1 MLRLSSNNQF
11 SIGFKIVSE
20 KNQYFDNISQMVT
33 KINRAGQAKDN
44 CAFLY
49 TILTWFGSDGEVF
62 YRISTGNGLSPTYA
76 EMV

>member
-20 KNQYFDNISQMVT
+20 KNQYFDNISQMVNKTDRTGQT
-33 KINRAGQAKDN
+33 KDK

-62 YRISTGNGLSPTYA
+62 YRISTGKGLSPTYA
-76 EMV
+76 ESV